1 MRKYLLLTLVLFA
14 GVSSVLAQTRS
25 ITGIITDAQNQPLVG
40 ATILV
45 QNQKINTLTGVDGK
59 FSLTIPNGKVILKIS
74 YVGYKTQ
81 NINVGPG
88 EDRIAVT
95 METDEGEMGEVVI
108 TALGIKRDKRSIGY
122 ATSTVKGEELTK
134 AGVTLNPALALYGKA
149 PGVGIN
155 IGSAGPTG
163 GVNIRIRGAAG
174 LESFA
179 KTRPLFVVDGVP
191 IYDKSSTME
200 AVAFDQA
207 TGQTGPTYDPLNA
220 LDYGTG
226 INDLNAEDI
235 ESIEILKGAKAT
247 VLYGSQALNG
257 VVLITTK
264 SGKKTK
270 GLGVTVSHQIS
281 IEKPFTYID
290 FQNEYGS
297 GNNTLDTATT
307 ILPNGQ
313 RVRTLRATRF
323 SFGPKFDGS
332 QVMRYDSVMVPYN
345 AYPNNWL
352 DFFKTGMSNRT
363 NVAIS
368 GGGAFGSARASYS
381 HVDYTDIIDRAN
393 QKNNTFS
400 FNGDFNVSPFARFE
414 FTTNIYSINTRNRR
428 PNIDQ
433 VVAWGLNRDY
443 DYNWL
448 RDFYLD
454 QYGYRRILDN
464 YALPP
469 SATRLIGVLW
479 EQNQN
484 TDLDKKFHTINSI
497 KTTLKFTK
505 QISVLA
511 QAAIDYTNTD
521 YTTENQIVQLIPQ
534 TTGGKFQWRKQNTLV
549 QNYQALL
556 NYDQGFMND
565 DLRIFAY
572 GGWAYQQV
580 NESNIFAGTGENG
593 LRFPDW
599 YSLGNDPATIST
611 SLGKLRG
618 IVRGSDLIYGILGS
632 VTASWKNTIY
642 LQLDARKDWNST
654 LPPGLNSYF
663 YPGASLVY
671 NFTDNFTI
679 PKLKYGKLSLAWAD
693 VGGGP
698 NIALQNRYFADNS
711 YSVAPVYEAATII
724 GVFPP
729 NSLFLEPIKP
739 FRKREFEVGL
749 NTRWFDQSRI
759 EMEFSFYTN
768 NIYNQIIPLNINPA
782 TGYGI
787 ANINS
792 GKVKNWGYEL
802 SIKGAPFAS
811 KKYRWDLTF
820 TAARQLS
827 KVVKLYEGINEQ
839 LIDGINNAIRVVGKV
854 SDPIGDIYMYDFAR
868 DPDGNKIVNANGSY
882 SLNTSKY
889 IKVGNVNPKLFGG
902 LYSDFFMKG
911 FNFHIGIDY
920 KYGGSVFSY
929 SNQYLVG
936 NGVIKS
942 TLPNRDEANGGLAYY
957 IETGTNKKI
966 PWQHNQ
972 PAPANA
978 AGGVVY
984 HDGLIL
990 DGVKTVVTGGVT
1002 KYEKNDIII
1011 AAPAYYQTYIS
1022 DVSTG
1027 WPPDRVYKNDYIKL
1041 REISLD
1047 YTIPKKISD
1056 KLKLQ
1061 KLSVNVA
1068 VRNLGYIYK
1077 AIPNI
1082 DAEATLGSQG
1092 FVENSF
1098 YPSIRSFIFGINI
1111 SF

>member
-1 MRKYLLLTLVLFA
+1 MRKCLLLTVLLA
-14 GVSSVLAQTRS
+14 GAYLALAQTRA
-25 ITGIITDAQNQPLVG
+25 ITGVITDAQNQPLPG
-40 ATILV
+40 ATVQV
-45 QNQKINTLTGVDGK
+45 QNQKITTLTDADGK
-59 FSLTIPNGKVILKIS
+59 FSLNVPTGKVTLEIS
-74 YVGYKTQ
+74 YVGYKKQTLTV
-81 NINVGPG
+81 NPTENSVAIKLEPG
-88 EDRIAVT
+88 E
-95 METDEGEMGEVVI
+95 GQMGEVVI
-108 TALGIKRDKRSIGY
+108 TALGILRDKRSIGY
-122 ATSTVKGEELTK
+122 STSTVKGEELTQ

-179 KTRPLFVVDGVP
+179 KTRPLFIVDGVP
-191 IYDKSSTME
+191 IYDNASS
-200 AVAFDQA
+200 QA
-207 TGQTGPTYDPLNA
+207 NTTYDPLNS
-220 LDYGTG
+220 LDYGSG
-226 INDLNAEDI
+226 INDVNPDDI

-270 GLGVTVSHQIS
+270 GLGVNVSHQIS
-281 IEKPFTYID
+281 VEKPFSYID

-297 GNNTLDTATT
+297 GNSILDTATT
-307 ILPNGQ
+307 VLPNGQ
-313 RVRTLRATRF
+313 RVRTLRANRL

-332 QVMRYDSVMVPYN
+332 QVMRYDSVMVPYA
-345 AYPNNWL
+345 AYPNNWI
-352 DFFKTGMSNRT
+352 DFFRTGSSNRT

-368 GGGAFGSARASYS
+368 GGGAFGSARASFS
-381 HVDYTDIIDRAN
+381 HVDYRDILDRSN

-400 FNGDFNVSPFARFE
+400 FNGDFNVSQFAKFE
-414 FTTNIYSINTRNRR
+414 FTNNIYSITTQNRR
-428 PNIDQ
+428 PNLEQ

-448 RDFYLD
+448 RGFYLD
-454 QYGYRRILDN
+454 ASGYRRILDN

-479 EQNQN
+479 EQNNN
-484 TDLDKKFHTINSI
+484 TDVDKRFHTINSL
-497 KTTLKFTK
+497 KTTLQFTK
-505 QISVLA
+505 QISLLA
-511 QAAIDYTNTD
+511 QAAVDYTNVD

-534 TTGGKFQWRKQNTLV
+534 TTGGRFQWRKQNTVV

-556 NYDQGFMND
+556 NYDQNFINNN
-565 DLRIFAY
+565 LKIFAY

-580 NESNIFAGTGENG
+580 NETNVFAGTGENG

-599 YSLGNDPATIST
+599 YSIGNDLLT
-611 SLGKLRG
+611 SGDLSKVRG

-632 VTASWKNTIY
+632 VTASWKSTIY
-642 LQLDARKDWNST
+642 LQIDARKDWNST
-654 LPPGLNSYF
+654 LPPSHNSYF

-671 NFTDNFTI
+671 NFTDNISI
-679 PKLKYGKLSLAWAD
+679 PKLKYGKLSFSWAD

-711 YSVAPVYEAATII
+711 YTVQSVYEGASII

-729 NSLFLEPIKP
+729 NSLFIGDIKP

-759 EMEFSFYTN
+759 EAELAFYTN

-782 TGYGI
+782 TGYSV

-792 GKVKNWGYEL
+792 GNVKNWGYEV
-802 SIKGAPFAS
+802 SVKGSPFVN
-811 KKYRWDLTF
+811 KNYRWNLTL

-827 KVVKLYEGINEQ
+827 KVIKLYEGINEQ
-839 LIDGINNAIRVVGKV
+839 LVDGINNAVRVVGKV
-854 SDPIGDIYMYDFAR
+854 GNPLGDIYMYDFAR
-868 DPDGNKIVNANGSY
+868 DPQGNKIVSGNGLY
-882 SLNTSKY
+882 SLDNSKY
-889 IKVGNVNPKLFGG
+889 IKVGNINPKLFGG
-902 LYSDFFMKG
+902 LYSDFFLKG

-920 KYGGSVFSY
+920 KYGGKIFSY
-929 SNQYLVG
+929 SNQYLTG

-942 TLPNRDEANGGLAYY
+942 TLPGRDEAHGGLAYY
-957 IETGTNKKI
+957 IEQGTNNRI

-978 AGGVVY
+978 VGGIVY
-984 HDGLIL
+984 HDGMIL
-990 DGVKTVVTGGVT
+990 PGVKAVVSGGTT
-1002 KYEKNDIII
+1002 KYVINDIIVS
-1011 AAPAYYQTYIS
+1011 APAYYQTYIS

-1027 WPPDRVYKNDYIKL
+1027 WPPDRMYDNNYIKL

-1047 YTIPKKISD
+1047 YTIPKRISE
-1056 KLKLQ
+1056 KLHLQ
-1061 KLSVNVA
+1061 KLSVNAA

-1077 AIPNI
+1077 SIPNI
-1082 DAEATLGSQG
+1082 DPESTLSSQG
-1092 FVENSF
+1092 FVEDSF
-1098 YPSIRSFIFGINI
+1098 YPSIRSFILGLNI

>member
-1 MRKYLLLTLVLFA
+1 MRKYLLLAIGLLA
-14 GVSSVLAQTRS
+14 GICSAWAQTRNL
-25 ITGIITDAQNQPLVG
+25 TGVITDPQNLPLAG
-40 ATILV
+40 ATVQV
-45 QNQKINTLTGVDGK
+45 QNQRTSTLTDVDGK
-59 FSLTIPNGKVILKIS
+59 FTIAIPVGRVVLEIS

-81 NINVGPG
+81 TLTVNPTENRVSVKLEAG
-88 EDRIAVT
+88 E
-95 METDEGEMGEVVI
+95 GQMGEVVV

-149 PGVGIN
+149 SGVGIN

-179 KTRPLFVVDGVP
+179 RTRPLFVVDGVP
-191 IYDKSSTME
+191 IYDQASSMTNTT
-200 AVAFDQA
+200 F
-207 TGQTGPTYDPLNA
+207 DPLNS
-220 LDYGTG
+220 LDYGSG
-226 INDLNAEDI
+226 INDINAEDI

-264 SGKKTK
+264 SGKKTR
-270 GLGVTVSHQIS
+270 GLGVTVSHQTS

-290 FQNEYGS
+290 FQNEFGS
-297 GNNTLDTATT
+297 GSSILDTATT
-307 ILPNGQ
+307 VLPNGQ
-313 RVRTLRATRF
+313 RVRTLRANRL
-323 SFGPKFDGS
+323 SFGPKFNGS
-332 QVMRYDSVMVPYN
+332 QVMRYDSVMVPY
-345 AYPNNWL
+345 AAHPNNFL
-352 DFFKTGMSNRT
+352 DFFKTGRSNRT
-363 NVAIS
+363 NVSIA
-368 GGGAFGSARASYS
+368 GGGAFGSARASFS
-381 HVDYTDIIDRAN
+381 HVDYNDIIDRSN

-400 FNGDFNVSPFARFE
+400 FNGDFNVSQFARFE
-414 FTTNIYSINTRNRR
+414 FTSNIYSITTRNRR
-428 PNIDQ
+428 PNIEQ
-433 VVAWGLNRDY
+433 IVAWGLNRDY

-454 QYGYRRILDN
+454 EFGYRRILDN

-479 EQNQN
+479 EQNNN
-484 TDLDKKFHTINSI
+484 TDLDKKFHTINSLR
-497 KTTLKFTK
+497 TTLRFTK
-505 QISVLA
+505 QISLLA
-511 QAAIDYTNTD
+511 QAAVDYTNTD
-521 YTTENQIVQLIPQ
+521 YTTENQIVQLLPQ
-534 TTGGKFQWRKQNTLV
+534 TTGGRFQWRKQNTVV

-556 NYDQGFMND
+556 NFEDDFVND
-565 DLRIFAY
+565 NLRIFAY
-572 GGWAYQQV
+572 GGWAYQHV
-580 NESNIFAGTGENG
+580 NESNVFAGTGENG

-599 YSLGNDPATIST
+599 YSLGNDLNGTD
-611 SLGKLRG
+611 LNKLRG

-642 LQLDARKDWNST
+642 LQLDARNDWNST
-654 LPPGLNSYF
+654 LPPGNNTYF

-671 NFTDNFTI
+671 NFTDHISI
-679 PKLKYGKLSLAWAD
+679 PKLRYGKLSLAWAD

-711 YSVAPVYEAATII
+711 YSVQPVYEGATII
-724 GVFPP
+724 GVLPP
-729 NSLFLEPIKP
+729 NSLFLGDIKP

-749 NTRWFDQSRI
+749 NTRWFDQNRLETEI
-759 EMEFSFYTN
+759 SFYTN
-768 NIYNQIIPLNINPA
+768 NTYNQIIPLNINPA

-792 GKVKNWGYEL
+792 GNVKNWGYEL
-802 SIKGAPFAS
+802 SIKAAPFVS
-811 KKYRWDLTF
+811 SKYRWDLTF
-820 TAARQLS
+820 TGAHQNS
-827 KVVKLYEGINEQ
+827 KVIKIYEGINEQ

-854 SDPIGDIYMYDFAR
+854 GDPLGDIYMYDFAR
-868 DPDGNKIVNANGSY
+868 DPNGSKIVNSNGSY

-902 LYSDFFMKG
+902 LYSDFFLKG

-942 TLPNRDEANGGLAYY
+942 TLPYRDEAHGGLAYY
-957 IETGTNKKI
+957 IEQGTNRKVL
-966 PWQHNQ
+966 WQHNQ
-972 PAPANA
+972 PPPANA
-978 AGGVVY
+978 VGGIVY

-990 DGVKTVVTGGVT
+990 EGVKAVVVGGVT

-1027 WPPDRVYKNDYIKL
+1027 WPPDRVFENNYIKL
-1041 REISLD
+1041 REISID
-1047 YTIPKKISD
+1047 YTIPKRISD
-1056 KLKLQ
+1056 KLHLQ
-1061 KLSVNVA
+1061 KLSVNAA

-1077 AIPNI
+1077 SIPNI
-1082 DAEATLGSQG
+1082 DAEATLSAQG

-1098 YPSIRSFIFGINI
+1098 YPSIRSFILGVNI